1 LPHAY
6 SSLDSVRT
14 YPVLNAMDLAGAD
27 VPGLRAVV
35 EREELEPPIAV
46 VDALCGAVLR
56 VENLRFASGAAANSQ
71 SRREPRLDVSEHAGG
86 GEAEGCGT
94 GEIHCRQGVEE
105 TNEIVT
111 AAH

>member
-1 LPHAY
+1 LP
-6 SSLDSVRT
+6 VRT
-14 YPVLNAMDLAGAD
+14 YPV
-27 VPGLRAVV
+27 LRAVV

-46 VDALCGAVLR
+46 IDAICGAVLR

-71 SRREPRLDVSEHAGG
+71 SRRKPRLDASEHAGG
-86 GEAEGCGT
+86 GEAEGRRKGRGT
-94 GEIHCRQGVEE
+94 GEIHRRQGVEE